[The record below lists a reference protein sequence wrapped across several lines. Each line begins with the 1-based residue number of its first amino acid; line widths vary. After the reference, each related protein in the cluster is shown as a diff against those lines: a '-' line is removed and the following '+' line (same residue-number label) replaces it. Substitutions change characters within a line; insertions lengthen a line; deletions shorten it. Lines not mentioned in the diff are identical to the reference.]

1 MQFMN
6 PNFAAND
13 QLTDAPLNVVV
24 QGDEV
29 RVVGPTGDWQILSV
43 RGAER
48 TVTRL
53 LDAIAIAQGK
63 MPSARN

>member
-1 MQFMN
+1 MQFLT

-29 RVVGPTGDWQILSV
+29 RVCGPSGDWQVLSV

-53 LDAIAIAQGK
+53 LDAIAIAQGRI
-63 MPSARN
+63 PSARN

>member
-1 MQFMN
+1 MQFMT
-6 PNFAAND
+6 PNYAAND
-13 QLTDAPLNVVV
+13 GDADAHLNVVV

-29 RVVGPTGDWQILSV
+29 RVLSTAGDWQVLAV

-63 MPSARN
+63 MPSARA